1 MPSFRIHSIAAAL
14 LLGALAIGCTTG
26 SGDDGTEPVDRTAY
40 PEGPFGIAEGNAI
53 ENHLFLQP
61 NGEDL
66 DFQSIRSDENAALL
80 LLSTA
85 AGWCTACIEEQG
97 FLESQYN
104 DRQADGLVVLVSV
117 FEDQAFQP
125 ADADLAANWVE
136 SYDVTFPVVA
146 DPEFVLSA
154 YYDES
159 VTPMNMLVDLD
170 TMEILHI
177 VTGTDQT
184 AIEALIESS
193 L

>member
-1 MPSFRIHSIAAAL
+1 MPNFRIRSIAVAL
-14 LLGALAIGCTTG
+14 LLGVLAVGCTTG
-26 SGDDGTEPVDRTAY
+26 TGDDGTEPADRTVY
-40 PEGPFGIAEGNAI
+40 PEGPFGTAEGAAI

-61 NGEDL
+61 DGADL
-66 DFQSIRSDENAALL
+66 DFQALRSDESASLL

-104 DRQADGLVVLVSV
+104 DRKADGLVVMVSV
-117 FEDQAFQP
+117 FEDQSFQP
-125 ADADLAANWVE
+125 ADAELAANWVE
-136 SYDVTFPVVA
+136 SYNVTFPVVA
-146 DPEFVLSA
+146 DPAFVLSE

-177 VTGTDQT
+177 VTGTDQS
-184 AIEALIESS
+184 AIEALIEAS